1 MKLSPLRLEP
11 FAGDVEMWARF
22 WEQFESSI
30 DQDPTLSTIN
40 KHVFLRGYLE
50 GEPKMLVD
58 GIAVTASAYEDT
70 KRILRDRY
78 GDKDRIIQAHLDYL
92 EEVTPIRSASAEAL
106 NTTYIEC
113 NRRIQALRAMG
124 DDVKA
129 YGRVLVPK
137 ILRAFPDDIC
147 RRWIIQVRREGHS
160 EGDVVKLMEF
170 LSEEVHGA
178 LTAQKIRDETSLG
191 SNLTPTAATL
201 HVRSKAGSTSRR
213 SRRSVEP
220 FCVFCENNG
229 HWAQDCTDVTDVK
242 DRIER
247 LKAADRCFLCL
258 NCGHHTRACSKRGKV
273 FFSKCKKGHHQ
284 SVRMD
289 K

>member
-1 MKLSPLRLEP
+1 
-11 FAGDVEMWARF
+11 MWARF

-92 EEVTPIRSASAEAL
+92 EEVTPIRSASAEVL
-106 NTTYIEC
+106 NTRYIEC
-113 NRRIQALRAMG
+113 NRRIKALRAMG
-124 DDVKA
+124 EDVKA

-147 RRWIIQVRREGHS
+147 RRWIIQVKREGHS

-178 LTAQKIRDETSLG
+178 LTAQKIRGETSLG

-242 DRIER
+242 ERIER
-247 LKAADRCFLCL
+247 LKAANRCCLCL
-258 NCGHHTRACSKRGKV
+258 NRGHHTRACSKRGKV
-273 FFSKCKKGHHQ
+273 FCSKCKKGHHQ
-284 SVRMD
+284 SVCMNKARECYRYMY
-289 K
+289 KNCVQ